1 MNLRSAEGNGKVGKV
16 VWRGAVRSGAMRRTE
31 GAEYHGIPA
40 VAEEAVAPRREIRVT
55 GQDGG
60 PDFGQ
65 DPDGRCAAPRRAAL
79 RRAASRRVEV
89 SRIVVLDIS
98 ICSISPPLSRVIDFV
113 GGPFYARIAAAL
125 SQGHSRESRL
135 IFWNSFSLSG
145 FAGIIHLLLVQLV
158 FECNRYC
165 VTLEYLPLN
174 SNHYYLII

>member
-1 MNLRSAEGNGKVGKV
+1 MAR
-16 VWRGAVRSGAMRRTE
+16 RGAERRDAAHRRSG
-31 GAEYHGIPA
+31 IPRNTRGRGGGSSA
-40 VAEEAVAPRREIRVT
+40 AARDRVT

-125 SQGHSRESRL
+125 SQGHS
-135 IFWNSFSLSG
+135 
-145 FAGIIHLLLVQLV
+145 
-158 FECNRYC
+158 
-165 VTLEYLPLN
+165 
-174 SNHYYLII
+174 